1 MSVNKKQ
8 LMEAFQT
15 KDYLACITSLR
26 EEIKK
31 ILIQKLQE
39 QKPDYSY
46 TSIAQL
52 KEYVF
57 RYLDENEKRA
67 ILILYRHSYEEMSEE
82 FELDDLLDIYKS
94 LK

>member
-1 MSVNKKQ
+1 
-8 LMEAFQT
+8 MEAFQT

>member
-1 MSVNKKQ
+1 MSANREKII
-8 LMEAFQT
+8 EAFQA
-15 KDYLACITSLR
+15 KDYLACIASLR

-57 RYLDENEKRA
+57 RYLDEDEKRA
-67 ILILYRHSYEEMSEE
+67 VLILYRHSYEEISEE
-82 FELDDLLDIYKS
+82 FELDDLLDIYDS
-94 LK
+94 LQ

>member
-1 MSVNKKQ
+1 MNAKTQ
-8 LMEAFQT
+8 ILEAFQA
-15 KDYLACITSLR
+15 KDYLVCISSLR

-67 ILILYRHSYEEMSEE
+67 ILILYRHSYEDVGEE
-82 FELDDLLDIYKS
+82 FELDDLLDIYES